1 MNSMDVTLKN
11 YQIISKAELSF
22 IPGLNV
28 IIGPSNNGKSSILKG
43 IKALL
48 YTVPGTMPIKQG
60 ETSYIIRY
68 KLFRSYRIIT
78 KRNERICIC
87 SRPEK
92 NTLNLEQQ
100 LQRLYQIL

>member
-1 MNSMDVTLKN
+1 MNNMDISIKN

-28 IIGPSNNGKSSILKG
+28 IVGPSNNGKSSILKG

-48 YTVPGTMPIKQG
+48 YTVPGTSPIKQG

-68 KLFRSYRIIT
+68 EI
-78 KRNERICIC
+78 
-87 SRPEK
+87 
-92 NTLNLEQQ
+92 
-100 LQRLYQIL
+100 